1 MMSIKEALSLK
12 VGLEIHPQERSEGMA
27 ARVDVSSGEVGQ
39 AGDAGIKPELGPK
52 PCLIPKPFSLQRNTT
67 FRSILAPK
75 TPEHSKPEPCQPIS
89 APVSDSSSV
98 VKLDAESTTIPELTN
113 ALEVPSA
120 ITPQTESTH
129 TTEQN
134 QIALSTS
141 LTTPKS
147 EPPASTTS
155 DPTGTSEANQVSL
168 SELDEHGPS
177 DTGHSATGTEPVP
190 SPSVTSTPLQ
200 PQSENTVSE
209 PTPAVVRRHAGKDQ
223 AAHLGGGRKR
233 LSMELTSRFESAG
246 LSLPSHPPANQE
258 REQVTMRETA
268 VSKVSVLRAK
278 EEEKV
283 TDSPGSPSEPECR
296 LKHSTPLNEER
307 DGEGVKE
314 EGEKKGSSIQRR
326 ISLLLDSSSRPEAL
340 TNREE
345 VPRPMK
351 QAVSSGGVK
360 QRIKDWAADTPP
372 VRASNQRVDVA
383 PQPFPVR
390 VHPVLSVTGGSL
402 ATSKSV
408 QLAPREDKASTLL
421 HTGHSGIEDE
431 EEDDEDEDEEEE
443 EGEKEENMVPLY
455 KTVGIRLGQEDE
467 GEKQEL
473 VVDQIGKEMEAKVKE
488 EEKLAEVDKLKQLE
502 LEERQAEDEKERER
516 QKVVE
521 REREGQ
527 REEERERER
536 QRQEEERKREEEE
549 ERKRQREMEREMK
562 RQRQR
567 EDERDRERQRDK
579 EERERKRKEEK
590 ERERQIEL
598 ERERERQREEE
609 ERKREEEEERER
621 QIELERERE
630 RQREEEKRKR
640 KEEEEKERQIELE
653 RERERQRE
661 EEERKREEEAERK
674 RQIELE
680 RERER
685 QREEEE
691 RKREEEGERKRQRE
705 MEREMKRQRE
715 EERERERQREEE
727 ERKREEEERER
738 QIELERE
745 RERQREEE
753 ERKRE
758 EEEERKRQREME
770 REMKRQ
776 RQREEERD
784 RERQRDEAERERNR
798 KEEKERERQIE
809 LEKERE
815 QQREEEGRERKR
827 KEEKERERQIELE
840 KKRERQRE
848 EEERKIKRKEE
859 ERERLIE
866 FEKER
871 ERQREEDERERK
883 RKEEKDRER
892 QIELEKERERQ
903 REEEERKRKEEKGE
917 RQREVEGEK
926 ERQVEEGERGKLRMK
941 EERLR
946 EKEREKLKE
955 KEREMEIQR
964 EEERM
969 QEDEIKREEDREK
982 EEAESPIQF
991 ITLKPDQPPKP
1002 EPPSPS
1008 TTVPIIE
1015 PIPKEEKQ
1023 PHIEVVYDDFS
1034 VKEEKP
1040 LIKMVYDDFSVKP
1053 RRWGSQ
1059 ARFLADRAQVESPC
1073 PGTEEPESLGS
1084 SESDPQRT
1092 VVDTQEPAQ
1101 ESPVSVEPHPAERDL
1116 EGGVLTP
1123 KDGTENKEEGTSMDT
1138 EEVQLTCYV
1147 GAEEGR
1153 DTEALIGGEP
1163 DKQYGG
1169 CDTRLSEDDCRQKTE
1184 DQISPVITPDEPK
1197 STSPLEETEDQI
1209 SPVITPDEPD
1219 STSPLEETEDQI
1231 SPGITPDEPDSTSP
1245 LEETEDQISPVI
1257 TPDEPDSTSPLEET
1271 EDPLPFPEISAPLL
1285 DTSLLRA
1292 RAELRKSRRTR
1303 PTRAFR
1309 QSSTTI
1315 MLEEDPVHDWRF
1327 YDSSDKLDSLIRGDC
1342 ESDEEQPRGRE
1353 VCSQHSQPQRIALF
1367 SGMDPSALKAQLKK
1381 RGGGGGGGGGAGGG
1395 EGVDTDH
1402 QMDRLAPSPSQL
1414 SRSPKR
1420 SSFLPGGSRVLPP
1433 VGNKGAGVDKFPSWL
1448 RELKSKKRSSQYNSE
1463 A

>member
-1 MMSIKEALSLK
+1 MMSIEEALSLK
-12 VGLEIHPQERSEGMA
+12 ERSEGMA
-27 ARVDVSSGEVGQ
+27 ARVDVASGEVGQ

-75 TPEHSKPEPCQPIS
+75 TLTMTPQPSQTTPTTSSKPEPCQPIS
-89 APVSDSSSV
+89 APVSDSSSI

-113 ALEVPSA
+113 ALKVPSA

-129 TTEQN
+129 ITEQN
-134 QIALSTS
+134 QTALSTS
-141 LTTPKS
+141 LTIPKS
-147 EPPASTTS
+147 EPPAITTS
-155 DPTGTSEANQVSL
+155 DPTGTSEVNQVSL

-190 SPSVTSTPLQ
+190 SVTSTPLQ
-200 PQSENTVSE
+200 TQSENTVSE

-246 LSLPSHPPANQE
+246 LSLPSQPPANQE

-268 VSKVSVLRAK
+268 VPKVSVLGAK

-296 LKHSTPLNEER
+296 LKHSTPLKEER

-314 EGEKKGSSIQRR
+314 EGEKKGNSIQRR
-326 ISLLLDSSSRPEAL
+326 ISLLLDSSSRLEAL

-372 VRASNQRVDVA
+372 VQASNQRVDVA

-421 HTGHSGIEDE
+421 HAGHSGIEDE
-431 EEDDEDEDEEEE
+431 EEEEEEDEEEEEE
-443 EGEKEENMVPLY
+443 EGEKEEDVVPLY
-455 KTVGIRLGQEDE
+455 KTVGIQEDGQED
-467 GEKQEL
+467 GGKKQEL
-473 VVDQIGKEMEAKVKE
+473 VVDQIWKEMEAKVKE

-502 LEERQAEDEKERER
+502 LEERQAEDERERER
-516 QKVVE
+516 QKVV
-521 REREGQ
+521 
-527 REEERERER
+527 
-536 QRQEEERKREEEE
+536 
-549 ERKRQREMEREMK
+549 
-562 RQRQR
+562 
-567 EDERDRERQRDK
+567 
-579 EERERKRKEEK
+579 
-590 ERERQIEL
+590 
-598 ERERERQREEE
+598 
-609 ERKREEEEERER
+609 
-621 QIELERERE
+621 
-630 RQREEEKRKR
+630 
-640 KEEEEKERQIELE
+640 
-653 RERERQRE
+653 
-661 EEERKREEEAERK
+661 
-674 RQIELE
+674 
-680 RERER
+680 
-685 QREEEE
+685 
-691 RKREEEGERKRQRE
+691 
-705 MEREMKRQRE
+705 
-715 EERERERQREEE
+715 
-727 ERKREEEERER
+727 
-738 QIELERE
+738 ERE

-784 RERQRDEAERERNR
+784 RERQRD
-798 KEEKERERQIE
+798 KEE
-809 LEKERE
+809 
-815 QQREEEGRERKR
+815 RERKR

-840 KKRERQRE
+840 KERERQKEEERDRERQRDEEERERNRKEEERERLIEFEKERERQRE
-848 EEERKIKRKEE
+848 EERDRERQRDEEERKRKRKEE
-859 ERERLIE
+859 ERERLIEFEKERERQRDEEERERKRKEDERERLIE

-883 RKEEKDRER
+883 RKEEKERER
-892 QIELEKERERQ
+892 QIELEKERERQREEEERKRKRKEEERERLIELEKERERQREEDERERKRKEEKERERQIELEKEREQQREEEERKRKEEKERERQIELEKERKQQREEEERKRKRKEEKERERLIEFEKERERQ

-917 RQREVEGEK
+917 RQREVEREN
-926 ERQVEEGERGKLRMK
+926 ERQVEEGEREKLRMK

-964 EEERM
+964 AEERM
-969 QEDEIKREEDREK
+969 QEDEIKREEDRKK
-982 EEAESPIQF
+982 EEAVSPIQF

-1002 EPPSPS
+1002 EPPPS

-1059 ARFLADRAQVESPC
+1059 ARFLADRAQVKSPS

-1084 SESDPQRT
+1084 SESDLQRT
-1092 VVDTQEPAQ
+1092 VVDTREPAQ
-1101 ESPVSVEPHPAERDL
+1101 ESPVSVKPHPAERDL
-1116 EGGVLTP
+1116 EGGVPTP
-1123 KDGTENKEEGTSMDT
+1123 KDGTENKKEKKKKEEEKYKEEGTIMDM

-1147 GAEEGR
+1147 GAGEGR
-1153 DTEALIGGEP
+1153 DTESLIGGEP

-1169 CDTRLSEDDCRQKTE
+1169 CDTRLSEDDCRQTTE
-1184 DQISPVITPDEPK
+1184 DQISPVITPVEPN
-1197 STSPLEETEDQI
+1197 
-1209 SPVITPDEPD
+1209 
-1219 STSPLEETEDQI
+1219 
-1231 SPGITPDEPDSTSP
+1231 STSP

-1271 EDPLPFPEISAPLL
+1271 EDPLPFPYISAPLL
-1285 DTSLLRA
+1285 DTSVLRA

-1315 MLEEDPVHDWRF
+1315 MLEEDPDHDWRF

-1342 ESDEEQPRGRE
+1342 ASGEEQPRGRE
-1353 VCSQHSQPQRIALF
+1353 VCSQPSQPQRIALF

-1381 RGGGGGGGGGAGGG
+1381 RGGGGGGGGGAG
-1395 EGVDTDH
+1395 EGVDTDR
-1402 QMDRLAPSPSQL
+1402 QTDRLSPSPSQL
-1414 SRSPKR
+1414 SRSPRR
-1420 SSFLPGGSRVLPP
+1420 SSFLPGMSRVLPP
-1433 VGNKGAGVDKFPSWL
+1433 VGNKGAGGDKSPSWL